1 MSRPDHSIALHRQL
15 IDFRFSSSPT
25 QMTQELKLLQENS
38 KVYKLIGPALVEQ
51 QLPDALKNVSE
62 RISFIDSKL

>member
-1 MSRPDHSIALHRQL
+1 
-15 IDFRFSSSPT
+15 
-25 QMTQELKLLQENS
+25 MTFAAKTIFCSADAQELKLLQEDS

>member
-1 MSRPDHSIALHRQL
+1 
-15 IDFRFSSSPT
+15 
-25 QMTQELKLLQENS
+25 MTQELKLLQENS